1 MKTKMYH
8 DMAIKDLYRDTF
20 SQNQPLNSDSARLTI
35 IIMVFIRLFVI
46 LMSLD
51 ILFIHK
57 NYHD

>member
-1 MKTKMYH
+1 MYH
-8 DMAIKDLYRDTF
+8 DMAIKELYRDTF

-51 ILFIHK
+51 IPFIHK